1 MLLTVLIFL
10 STIQVGDNMFD
21 ARSFPVIEGGGS
33 YPLIKYREDGIG
45 VVDPNRIY
53 EAMMNHRDG
62 NSRDLNKRKKVAWYR
77 NGKDMA
83 DELLTVF
90 GVESADNR
98 TKDGE
103 ILNINNVPYNAH
115 AEYNVPDSGESY
127 GIMQIDVSGVNK
139 TYVMMVM
146 DKKYAEEID
155 KGTSVPERNAIG
167 AKLFEENRDEAIGFL
182 KDINN
187 IDKHMIIADTIFNDN
202 GFDGWNAY
210 DNYKNGNDKGFKDL
224 YESVQAANEERVYS
238 TWDQDLMSENRKNTA
253 DMLRI
258 LEMRGKM
265 PVNINDRAKTL
276 MDAYTTLKRDNA
288 DMTDFADSKIEK
300 LKPFAGIYGS

>member
-1 MLLTVLIFL
+1 
-10 STIQVGDNMFD
+10 VGNNMFD
-21 ARSFPVIEGGGS
+21 ARSFPVIEGGGT
-33 YPLIKYREDGIG
+33 YPSIQYREDGIG
-45 VVDPNRIY
+45 VVDPNRVY
-53 EAMMNHRDG
+53 EAMINYR
-62 NSRDLNKRKKVAWYR
+62 NSNARDLNKRKKVAWYE

-103 ILNINNVPYNAH
+103 ILNINRVPYNAH
-115 AEYNVPDSGESY
+115 AEYNVPGSGESY
-127 GIMQIDVSGVNK
+127 GIMQIDVSGDNK
-139 TYVMMVM
+139 TYVMMAM

-155 KGTSVPERNAIG
+155 KATTVTERNEIG
-167 AKLFEENRDEAIGFL
+167 ARLFEENRDEAIGFL

-187 IDKHMIIADTIFNDN
+187 IDKHMIIAGTIFNDN
-202 GFDGWNAY
+202 GMEGWKAY
-210 DNYKNGNDKGFKDL
+210 TNYKNGNDEGFKDL
-224 YESVQAANEERVYS
+224 YESVQSANEQRVYS
-238 TWDQDLMSENRKNTA
+238 TWDQDLMRENRKNTS

-265 PVNINDRAKTL
+265 PVNIEDRAKTL
-276 MDAYTTLKRDNA
+276 IDAYVTLKRQNA
-288 DMTDFADSKIEK
+288 DMTDFADEKIEK

>member
-1 MLLTVLIFL
+1 
-10 STIQVGDNMFD
+10 MFD
-21 ARSFPVIEGGGS
+21 ARSFPVIEGGGN

-45 VVDPNRIY
+45 LVDPNRVY
-53 EAMMNHRDG
+53 EAMINYR
-62 NSRDLNKRKKVAWYR
+62 NSNARDLNKRKKVAWYE
-77 NGKDMA
+77 NGKDVA

-103 ILNINNVPYNAH
+103 ILNINRVPYNAH
-115 AEYNVPDSGESY
+115 AEYNVPGSGESY
-127 GIMQIDVSGVNK
+127 GIMQIDVSGDNK
-139 TYVMMVM
+139 TYVMMAM

-155 KGTSVPERNAIG
+155 KATTVTERNEIG
-167 AKLFEENRDEAIGFL
+167 ARLFEENRDEAIGFL

-187 IDKHMIIADTIFNDN
+187 IDKHMIIAGTIFNDN
-202 GFDGWNAY
+202 GLEGWKAY
-210 DNYKNGNDKGFKDL
+210 TNYKNGNDQGFKDL
-224 YESVQAANEERVYS
+224 YESVQSANEQRVYS
-238 TWDQDLMSENRKNTA
+238 TWDQDLMRENRKNTS

-265 PVNINDRAKTL
+265 PVNIEDRAKTL
-276 MDAYTTLKRDNA
+276 IDAYVTLKRQNA
-288 DMTDFADSKIEK
+288 DMTDFADKKIEK

>member
-1 MLLTVLIFL
+1 
-10 STIQVGDNMFD
+10 MFD
-21 ARSFPVIEGGGS
+21 ARSFPVIEGGGT
-33 YPLIKYREDGIG
+33 YPSIKYREDGIG
-45 VVDPNRIY
+45 VVDPNRVY
-53 EAMMNHRDG
+53 EAMINYRKS
-62 NSRDLNKRKKVAWYR
+62 NARDLNKRKKVAWYE

-90 GVESADNR
+90 GVESASNR

-103 ILNINNVPYNAH
+103 ILNIGNVPYNAH
-115 AEYNVPDSGESY
+115 AEYNVPGSGESY
-127 GIMQIDVSGVNK
+127 GIMQIDVSGDNK
-139 TYVMMVM
+139 TYVMMAM

-155 KGTSVPERNAIG
+155 KATTVTERNEIG
-167 AKLFEENRDEAIGFL
+167 ARLFEENRDEAIGFL

-187 IDKHMIIADTIFNDN
+187 IDKHMIIAGTIFNDN
-202 GFDGWNAY
+202 GMDGWKAY
-210 DNYKNGNDKGFKDL
+210 NNYKNGNDQGFKDL
-224 YESVQAANEERVYS
+224 YETVQRANEQRVYS
-238 TWDQDLMSENRKNTA
+238 TWDQDLMRENRKNTA

-265 PVNINDRAKTL
+265 PVNIEDRAKTL
-276 MDAYTTLKRDNA
+276 IDAYTTLKRDNA

>member
-1 MLLTVLIFL
+1 
-10 STIQVGDNMFD
+10 MFD
-21 ARSFPVIEGGGS
+21 ARSFPVIEGGGT
-33 YPLIKYREDGIG
+33 YPSIKYREDGIG
-45 VVDPNRIY
+45 VVDPNRVY
-53 EAMMNHRDG
+53 EAMINYRKS
-62 NSRDLNKRKKVAWYR
+62 NARDLNKRKKVAWYE

-90 GVESADNR
+90 GVESASNR

-103 ILNINNVPYNAH
+103 ILNIGNVPYNAH
-115 AEYNVPDSGESY
+115 AEYNVPGSGESY
-127 GIMQIDVSGVNK
+127 GIMQIDVSGDNK
-139 TYVMMVM
+139 TYVMMAM

-155 KGTSVPERNAIG
+155 KATTVTERNEIG
-167 AKLFEENRDEAIGFL
+167 ARLFEENRDEAIGFL

-187 IDKHMIIADTIFNDN
+187 IDKHMFIAGTIF
-202 GFDGWNAY
+202 
-210 DNYKNGNDKGFKDL
+210 NYKNGNDQGFKDL
-224 YESVQAANEERVYS
+224 YETVQRANEQRVYS
-238 TWDQDLMSENRKNTA
+238 TWDQDLMRENRKNTA

-265 PVNINDRAKTL
+265 PVNIEDRAKTL
-276 MDAYTTLKRDNA
+276 IDAYTTLKRDNA